1 MRRYIGQKCPQVAQH
16 GSYPAVKMGCLE
28 ESRYL
33 LERDREMLKRRKA
46 LVMKQCR
53 ANSGNWRSTGRAE
66 NET

>member
-33 LERDREMLKRRKA
+33 LERDREMLKRRRPW
-46 LVMKQCR
+46 L
-53 ANSGNWRSTGRAE
+53 
-66 NET
+66 